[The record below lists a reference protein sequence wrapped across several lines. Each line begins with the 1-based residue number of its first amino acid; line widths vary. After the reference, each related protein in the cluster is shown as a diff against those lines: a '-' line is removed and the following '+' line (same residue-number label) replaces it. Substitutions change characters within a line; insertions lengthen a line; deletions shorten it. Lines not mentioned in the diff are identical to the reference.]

1 MLSKNYGL
9 HTAKVP
15 SFHMWQFMMPCHLWK
30 ISCIGYAWFPRIY
43 RMRYDIQLLSQ
54 GEKTA
59 CPIWV
64 KHPIF
69 DNAFL
74 ELSGQNTDKS
84 DAKRIFPLLEH
95 FVCLL
100 YVDQET
106 RVDDARYTLL
116 INKGKDSDDMPPSSD
131 ALYQHTLRSYHQSGN
146 IWSHIFQ
153 AIFNEG
159 FIPGWM
165 WQKVGD
171 CRVPV
176 PVYIIKEIIS
186 RSMKELS
193 MCGCKIQCK
202 RNCKCKKEPAQ
213 PCTRLCGSQGK
224 RV

>member
-15 SFHMWQFMMPCHLWK
+15 SFHVAIHDAVSSLGKSRALAMPGFHAFTGCDTTSSFFRK
-30 ISCIGYAWFPRIY
+30 GK
-43 RMRYDIQLLSQ
+43 
-54 GEKTA
+54 KTA
-59 CPIWV
+59 YPIWV

-84 DAKRIFPLLEH
+84 DVKRIFPLLEH

-116 INKGKDSDDMPPSSD
+116 IDKGKDFDDMPPSSD
-131 ALYQHTLRSYHQSGN
+131 ALYQHTLQSCHQSGN

-159 FIPGWM
+159 FLPGW
-165 WQKVGD
+165 G
-171 CRVPV
+171 
-176 PVYIIKEIIS
+176 
-186 RSMKELS
+186 
-193 MCGCKIQCK
+193 
-202 RNCKCKKEPAQ
+202 
-213 PCTRLCGSQGK
+213 
-224 RV
+224 